1 MKNRTCTG
9 IRFLAALVLAA
20 LAFAHGGFDH
30 VRGTVVS
37 VDSSLLTVKTAT
49 GNVAIKID
57 ERTQFTKNDKKVQI
71 SELVTGT
78 RVIVEVPQ
86 GKDKVAHS
94 VKIGVAPTAGK
105 GPGKK

>member
-1 MKNRTCTG
+1 MKNQTRTG
-9 IRFLAALVLAA
+9 ISLLAALVLAA

-37 VDSSLLTVKTAT
+37 VDNNVLTVKTAA
-49 GNVAIKID
+49 GNVAVKLD
-57 ERTQFTKNDKKVQI
+57 GRTQFTKNDKKVQI
-71 SELVTGT
+71 TELVPGV

-86 GKDKVAHS
+86 GKDKVAQS
-94 VKIGVAPTAGK
+94 VKIGVAPAAGK